1 MKSKRIHRLR
11 TLTVVT
17 LLAGLLAGCA
27 TNLGAST
34 YDPRRSCE
42 SFGQIYRESDG
53 TCRGGGA

>member
-1 MKSKRIHRLR
+1 MSSSVIARV
-11 TLTVVT
+11 TVLT

-42 SFGQIYRESDG
+42 SFGQIYQESDG

>member
-1 MKSKRIHRLR
+1 MRRRLR

-17 LLAGLLAGCA
+17 LLAGLLAGCG
-27 TNLGAST
+27 TNWASTT

-42 SFGQIYRESDG
+42 SFGQIYSERDG